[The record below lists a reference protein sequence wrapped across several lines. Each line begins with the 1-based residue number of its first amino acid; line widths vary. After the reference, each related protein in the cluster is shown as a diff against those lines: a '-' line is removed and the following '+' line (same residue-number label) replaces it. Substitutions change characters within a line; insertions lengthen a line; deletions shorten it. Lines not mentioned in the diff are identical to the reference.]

1 MFTQQKSPQSSNIV
15 KVLLFG
21 SVLISLA
28 FWTNFSDPFNP
39 LKFILML
46 AVASWSI
53 GYLFVY
59 RNQIFN
65 NYKSKSIL
73 VLIVAFLLSLFIATL
88 DSDLKRIAFIGEHQ
102 RNNGFLFYFS
112 LCIILLTTATHFKI
126 SDYKLLSTIT
136 LILGPSIA
144 VYGLFQI
151 NGKDF
156 AQWNNPYNAIILT
169 VGNPNFAGALL
180 AMLGVLAFGFGIANL
195 KIRFRFLLSLVSI
208 LLIVSTIILSE
219 ARQGLIAI
227 TLGIVIIIGFWLYYN
242 AKKISYVYLLASAIV
257 GILVVCGMLQV
268 GPLSQLL
275 YKGSVT
281 VRGYYWQAGINM
293 FKENPWFGVG
303 VDSYGNFFRQYRDVG
318 YPLNYGFDITSTN
331 AHNVFIQFF
340 STAGLFTG
348 LAYLAIILFIFWHG
362 LISIKKAQTN
372 QRIYIT
378 SVFSAWIAL
387 QSVSVISIDATGI
400 AVWSWLLG
408 GIVLSNYTSNN
419 TTTMPTQIKQRNLD
433 NPKYK
438 SKQILLSTILLIP
451 VLYLTI
457 NLFKIENSIQSVRLA
472 YNPKIE
478 ENGKFIR
485 SQVLEIYQNPFI
497 NGTQLVELSSFV
509 ATSGYSDDGLR
520 ILNMVIAEE
529 PRNQDALDLLA
540 SYYHELKKPSDAV
553 NLRLKIIELDPYNAK
568 NYYKLG
574 ILYKSL
580 GDYVNMERMQKII
593 LSFAGDTPEG
603 AAAVKDLVP

>member
-1 MFTQQKSPQSSNIV
+1 
-15 KVLLFG
+15 
-21 SVLISLA
+21 
-28 FWTNFSDPFNP
+28 
-39 LKFILML
+39 ML
-46 AVASWSI
+46 TVASWSI

-65 NYKSKSIL
+65 NYKSKSML
-73 VLIVAFLLSLFIATL
+73 VLIVAFLFSLFIATL
-88 DSDLKRIAFIGEHQ
+88 NSDLKRIAFIGEHQ
-102 RNNGFLFYFS
+102 RNNGFLFYVA
-112 LCIILLTTATHFKI
+112 LCIILLTTATHFKFN
-126 SDYKLLSTIT
+126 DYKLLSTIT
-136 LILGPSIA
+136 LILGPSIS

-156 AQWNNPYNAIILT
+156 VQWNNPYNAIILT

-180 AMLGVLAFGFGIANL
+180 AMLGVLTFGFGIANV
-195 KIRFRFLLSLVSI
+195 KMRIRFLLSLVSI
-208 LLIVSTIILSE
+208 ILIVFTIILSE

-227 TLGIVIIIGFWLYYN
+227 TIGIVVIIGVWLYYN
-242 AKKISYVYLLASAIV
+242 AKRISYIYFLASVIV

-293 FKENPWFGVG
+293 FKENPWFGIG
-303 VDSYGNFFRQYRDVG
+303 VDSYGNFFRQYREVG
-318 YPLNYGFDITSTN
+318 YPLNYGFDISSNN

-340 STAGLFTG
+340 STTGLFTG

-362 LISIKKAQTN
+362 LISIKKAPSD
-372 QRIYIT
+372 QRICFAT
-378 SVFSAWIAL
+378 VFSAWVAL
-387 QSVSVISIDATGI
+387 QSVSVISIDASGV

-419 TTTMPTQIKQRNLD
+419 INTIPTQIKQRNLY

-438 SKQILLSTILLIP
+438 SKQILLSTFLLIP

-457 NLFKIENSIQSVRLA
+457 NVFIIESTIQNVRKA
-472 YNPKIE
+472 YNPEIE
-478 ENGKFIR
+478 ENRKYLR
-485 SQVLEIYQNPFI
+485 TQVLRIYQNLYI
-497 NGTQLVELSSFV
+497 NGTQLTELSSFL
-509 ATSGYSDDGLR
+509 ATSGYADDGIR
-520 ILNMVIAEE
+520 ILNMVIDKE
-529 PRNQDALDLLA
+529 PRNQDAKDLLA
-540 SYYHELKKPSDAV
+540 NYYSELNKPSDAV
-553 NLRLKIIELDPYNAK
+553 DLRLKIIELDPYNAK

-574 ILYKSL
+574 MLYKSL
-580 GDYVNMERMQKII
+580 GDYINMERMQEII

>member
-1 MFTQQKSPQSSNIV
+1 MFTQQKSSNIV

-21 SVLISLA
+21 SVLISIT

-39 LKFILML
+39 IKFILML
-46 AVASWSI
+46 TVASWSI
-53 GYLFVY
+53 GYLVVY
-59 RNQIFN
+59 RKQIFN
-65 NYKSKSIL
+65 DYKSKSIL
-73 VLIVAFLLSLFIATL
+73 LLIVVFLFSLFLATL
-88 DSDLKRIAFIGEHQ
+88 NSDLKRIAFIGEHQ
-102 RNNGFLFYFS
+102 RNNGFLFYVTLS
-112 LCIILLTTATHFKI
+112 IILLTTATHFKFN
-126 SDYKLLSTIT
+126 DYKLLSTIT
-136 LILGPSIA
+136 LILGPLIS

-219 ARQGLIAI
+219 ARQGLIAV
-227 TLGIVIIIGFWLYYN
+227 TLGIVIIIGVWLHYN
-242 AKKISYVYLLASAIV
+242 AKRISYVYLLASVIV

-362 LISIKKAQTN
+362 LISIKKAQSN

-408 GIVLSNYTSNN
+408 GIVLSNCTSNN
-419 TTTMPTQIKQRNLD
+419 ITTMPTQIKQRNLD

-451 VLYLTI
+451 VLYLSI
-457 NLFKIENSIQSVRLA
+457 NVFKIENTIQSVRLA

-485 SQVLEIYQNPFI
+485 SQVFEIYQNPFI
-497 NGTQLVELSSFV
+497 NGTQLVELASFV

-520 ILNMVIAEE
+520 ILNMVIAKE

-553 NLRLKIIELDPYNAK
+553 NLRLKIVKLDPYNAK

-574 ILYKSL
+574 ILYKSV
-580 GDYVNMERMQKII
+580 GDYINMEKMQKII
-593 LSFAGDTPEG
+593 LSFAEDTPEG